1 MECHLGSFVIFQ
13 NWSDCRAKFHQ
24 LDFTLDRIFLSLKEI
39 TPDPLIE
46 ALETV
51 VGDHDNLD
59 GRLQAAEADSEVYMA
74 SMFENQYKLLAR
86 SGNKVQEVIVEATLE
101 KEDMKSRIHSCTNRV
116 V

>member
-13 NWSDCRAKFHQ
+13 NWSGCRAKFHQ

-59 GRLQAAEADSEVYMA
+59 GRLQAAEADSEWPD
-74 SMFENQYKLLAR
+74 
-86 SGNKVQEVIVEATLE
+86 VESLIKELE
-101 KEDMKSRIHSCTNRV
+101 QIEGIQSVGQCGEC
-116 V
+116 